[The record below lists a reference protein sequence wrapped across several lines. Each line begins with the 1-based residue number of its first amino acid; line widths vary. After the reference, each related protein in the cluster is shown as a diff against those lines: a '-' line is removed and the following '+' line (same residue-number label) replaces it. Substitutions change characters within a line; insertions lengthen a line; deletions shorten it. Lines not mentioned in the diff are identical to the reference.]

1 MLVGLRHRLDGAVP
15 VKDEADLDPRGG
27 PGGGSIKQASA
38 RKFPESPVGRTAI
51 YGFVLCLAAGIG
63 VAHILETVEPV
74 TTVRQG
80 SPFTAKHA
88 VRARGHMQSICDMG
102 TRTVGGHAN
111 EVLAVEYIL
120 RKLREVERMAA
131 PGALVEIASHTSSGV
146 SGVGELV
153 LMMMM
158 TPALT
163 MLQFGVLLVPCRTR
177 PSFLNPA
184 TSQAFNM
191 DFIDGATNVYENV
204 TNILCRF
211 VCVFVF
217 VCSFVR
223 SFVRLHVYVAFLF
236 VLTKVSQEAQDLH
249 PRKILQL
256 FCPPPPLSEESLP
269 DELTLY
275 IYILSIDLLQ
285 NFAQGFSGISC
296 KRRPRQCAF

>member
-1 MLVGLRHRLDGAVP
+1 MPVVLRHRSNGAVP

-146 SGVGELV
+146 SGVEKLV

-163 MLQFGVLLVPCRTR
+163 MLQFGVLLVPCRAR

-217 VCSFVR
+217 VYSFVR
-223 SFVRLHVYVAFLF
+223 SFVR
-236 VLTKVSQEAQDLH
+236 T
-249 PRKILQL
+249 
-256 FCPPPPLSEESLP
+256 CMWLSSL
-269 DELTLY
+269 
-275 IYILSIDLLQ
+275 S
-285 NFAQGFSGISC
+285 
-296 KRRPRQCAF
+296 